1 MVTKEKKMSKKI
13 ERHLDLPKPRLASR
27 GGKPAQ
33 YVYFLRVGDKEDR
46 LFKIGTTNNPR
57 RRMLE
62 HERAYGKLVEVLWLS
77 PPLSSRF
84 TTLRVEENMID
95 KWKKDK
101 PTWEYKRND
110 RFIIPNDVD
119 TVTIKIR
126 KNYYVSI
133 PQ

>member
-1 MVTKEKKMSKKI
+1 MAKKI
-13 ERHLDLPKPRLASR
+13 DRHLELPKPRKASR
-27 GGKPAQ
+27 GGKDAQ
-33 YVYFLRVGDKEDR
+33 YVYFIRVGDKADR

-62 HERAYGKLVEVLWLS
+62 HERSYGKFVEVLWLS

-84 TTLRVEENMID
+84 TTLRVEENMIE
-95 KWKKDK
+95 KWRKDE
-101 PTWEYKRND
+101 PTWTYKRND
-110 RFIIPNDVD
+110 RFTIPIDVE

-126 KNYYVSI
+126 KNYYVAI